1 MPVRKIPQSPEIADT
16 ICEVSETIWAEVT
29 MMQSSSTAATG
40 QTPGER
46 AHWLTPEGLCSR
58 LDLGAGMTIADL
70 SAGTGF
76 FAVPLA
82 RRAGSGAKVWAVES
96 DSVLAATLRA
106 ALSQPDAPANLEVLA
121 GSPARTQLPDASCDL
136 VLLADLW
143 GRLENRDAVLA
154 EAKRILKEGG
164 RLVLLDWKP
173 ESPSPAAPPVE
184 QRTSMH
190 SAICALEMNS
200 WSLDKAEEIGAD
212 GYLLI
217 FEPTDESVQS

>member
-1 MPVRKIPQSPEIADT
+1 
-16 ICEVSETIWAEVT
+16 
-29 MMQSSSTAATG
+29 MMQTSSAATS
-40 QTPGER
+40 QAPGDR
-46 AHWLTPEGLCSR
+46 AHWLPPESLCAR

-70 SAGTGF
+70 SAGAGF
-76 FAVPLA
+76 FAIPLA
-82 RRAGSGAKVWAVES
+82 RNAGAGAKVWAIES
-96 DSVLAATLRA
+96 DPVLADKLRA
-106 ALSQPDAPANLEVLA
+106 ALSQPDAPANLEVVT
-121 GSPARTQLPDASCDL
+121 GTPAHTNLPDACCDL

-164 RLVLLDWKP
+164 RLVLIDWTT
-173 ESPSPAAPPVE
+173 ESPSPAAPPAE

-190 SAICALEMNS
+190 SAICALEMHS
-200 WSLDKAEEIGAD
+200 WSLDKAEQIGAD